1 MSEAVL
7 SVVPALI
14 TGAVSLI
21 GVLIANKK
29 STALISYRIGE
40 LEKKQD
46 RHNGWIEKLIRLEGR
61 MTEAEHDIRD
71 LKTGKG
77 EGR

>member
-1 MSEAVL
+1 MGEAVL
-7 SVVPALI
+7 PVVSAVI

-29 STALISYRIGE
+29 TTALISYRIGE

-46 RHNGWIEKLIRLEGR
+46 KHNGWIEKLIRLEGR

-71 LKTGKG
+71 LKAGKG
-77 EGR
+77 EG

>member
-1 MSEAVL
+1 MGEAVL
-7 SVVPALI
+7 PVVSAVI

-21 GVLIANKK
+21 GVLVANKK
-29 STALISYRIGE
+29 TTALISYRIGE

-46 RHNGWIEKLIRLEGR
+46 KHNGWIEKLIRLEGR

-71 LKTGKG
+71 LKAGKG
-77 EGR
+77 EG